1 MEIDV
6 DSGAPDRSV
15 ITVKG
20 DIDAYGGHALRDAIT
35 DSSEVDHDVV
45 VDLSQVDFVDS
56 AGVGVLVG
64 AHRAAE
70 KAGRRFVI
78 RHPSHRVSVL
88 LEVTGLKRLFAIE
101 DDDKDPT

>member
-6 DSGAPDRSV
+6 DTSGPDRSL
-15 ITVKG
+15 ITVRG

-35 DSSEVDHDVV
+35 DALSIENDVVIDLSEVN
-45 VDLSQVDFVDS
+45 FVDS

-70 KAGRRFVI
+70 KAGRRFAI
-78 RHPSHRVSVL
+78 RQPSHRVSVL
-88 LEVTGLKRLFAIE
+88 LEVTGLNRLFATE
-101 DDDKDPT
+101 EGG